1 MQNNKSGTVAVA
13 VTARVSC
20 LVKKFLKWTE
30 TVDIE
35 DQAEWVVRGRG
46 RERSVIAVANVV
58 GLIGIR

>member
-1 MQNNKSGTVAVA
+1 M
-13 VTARVSC
+13 TARVSC